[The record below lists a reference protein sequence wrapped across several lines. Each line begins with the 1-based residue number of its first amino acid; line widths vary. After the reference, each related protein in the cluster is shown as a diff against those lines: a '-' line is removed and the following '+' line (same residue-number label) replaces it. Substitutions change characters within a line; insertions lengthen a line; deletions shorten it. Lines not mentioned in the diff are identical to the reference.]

1 MRRRLPTLA
10 LALSLLGTAIAC
22 EGAPAASAF
31 SFGRCPESPGGFSCA
46 TLAVPLDRSGR
57 TPGAVEL
64 HVEARLAHSAQSPTA
79 VVALAGGPGQAA
91 LPLGEFIA
99 RALAPALSTRD
110 LLVFDQRGTGESGPL
125 SCPAL
130 SGVSTAN
137 AGRALERCALEI
149 GPARGSYTTQESVED
164 IEALRRASGYSKLVL
179 YGTSYGTKVALEY
192 AARYPEHTEALLLDS
207 VVPVDGPE
215 PFATPTFQALGSA
228 LNEICERGACAGI
241 THNPLADIASLIVRL
256 RKRAL
261 HGAVYDGKGRR
272 RAASLGEQGVL
283 EIIEAGDLN
292 PTLRALLPAAV
303 RSALR
308 RDPEP
313 LLRLHLLAEGL
324 IPSLPRQP
332 VESVQP
338 VDEALFVATSC
349 EETPFPWR
357 REATP
362 STRMTEALA
371 ALHALP
377 AADFYPFDPSTA
389 FQSSLVPYCA
399 FWPDASAAPA
409 PPPPLPSV
417 PTLILAGEQ
426 DLRTPAAG
434 AKRVQASIPGA
445 QLLVVPYTGH
455 SVLGSDFSGC
465 AEAAV
470 AAFFSGRAVQ
480 PCPSAH
486 NLFAPTPI
494 SPTRLA
500 ALRPPRGLRGKPGRT
515 LTAVIDAIRDLARQV
530 IAATLQAEA
539 ELPSGSSFG
548 GLRGGYARLGSSAV
562 VLHGFSFVA
571 GVKVSGAFRVSGG
584 RLEPARLRVFGKSA
598 ASGYVRF
605 GSRERVSGA
614 LGGRRFDLSL
624 ARLEASRAPAARGW
638 PERPLTHPLAPLLD
652 RLPVRLGSVR

>member
-1 MRRRLPTLA
+1 MHRRLPTLA
-10 LALSLLGTAIAC
+10 LAFSLVGIAIVC
-22 EGAPAASAF
+22 EGAPAASAL
-31 SFGRCPESPGGFSCA
+31 SFGRCPESPGNFRCA
-46 TLAVPLDRSGR
+46 TLSVPLDRSGR
-57 TPGAVEL
+57 VPGAVEL
-64 HVEARLAHSAQSPTA
+64 RAEAKLAGSAQSPAA
-79 VVALAGGPGQAA
+79 VLALAGGPGQAA

-99 RALAPALSTRD
+99 HALAPALRTRD

-125 SCPAL
+125 SCSAL
-130 SGVSTAN
+130 SRVSA
-137 AGRALERCALEI
+137 ASAARALERCALEI
-149 GPARGSYTTQESVED
+149 GPARGSYTTQESVQD
-164 IEALRRASGYSKLVL
+164 IEALRLAAGYGKLVL

-192 AARYPEHTEALLLDS
+192 AARYPEHVDALVLDS

-241 THNPLADIASLIVRL
+241 TRNPLADIASLIARL
-256 RKRAL
+256 RRRAL
-261 HGAVYDGKGRR
+261 HGVAYDGRGRR
-272 RAASLGEQGVL
+272 SRASLSEQGLL
-283 EIIEAGDLN
+283 EIIDAGDLN

-308 RDPEP
+308 NDHEP
-313 LLRLHLLAEGL
+313 LLRLHRLAEGL

-332 VESVQP
+332 VESAQP

-357 REATP
+357 REAAP
-362 STRMTEALA
+362 QARMAEALA
-371 ALHALP
+371 ALRTLP
-377 AADFYPFDPSTA
+377 AADFYPFDASTA
-389 FQSSLVPYCA
+389 LQSSLVPYCA

-409 PPPPLPSV
+409 PPPPLPAV

-434 AKRVQASIPGA
+434 AERVQAVIPGA
-445 QLLVVPYTGH
+445 QLLLVPYTGH

-465 AEAAV
+465 AETAV
-470 AAFFSGRAVQ
+470 DAFFSGRAVQ
-480 PCPSAH
+480 PCSSAQ

-500 ALRPPRGLRGKPGRT
+500 SLRLPHGLGGKPGRT
-515 LTAVIDAIRDLARQV
+515 LTAVLDAIRDLARQV

-548 GLRGGYARLGSSAV
+548 GLRGGYARLTSSAV
-562 VLHGFSFVA
+562 ALHGFSFVT
-571 GVKVSGAFRVSGG
+571 GVKVSGTFRVSGG
-584 RLEPARLRVFGKSA
+584 RLQPARLRVFGSSA
-598 ASGYVRF
+598 SPGYVRF
-605 GSRERVSGA
+605 GSHDRVSGV
-614 LGGRRFDLSL
+614 LGGRRFNLSL
-624 ARLEASRAPAARGW
+624 ARLQASRAGVAGGW

-652 RLPVRLGSVR
+652 RLPAHLP